1 MNVYE
6 VSNGKATY
14 LTEHTVHN
22 LLNTPKHGNTT
33 FLAFD
38 VLTQSTK
45 GCKPSPTGRAWADV
59 DLGPMNR
66 ASEMLVRG
74 S

>member
-14 LTEHTVHN
+14 LTGDTVHN
-22 LLNTPKHGNTT
+22 LLNTPEHGNAT
-33 FLAFD
+33 FIAFN

-45 GCKPSPTGRAWADV
+45 GCKPSPTGRAWAYV
-59 DLGPMNR
+59 DFGPMDR
-66 ASEMLVRG
+66 ASEMLVQ
-74 S
+74 SS